1 MAAIP
6 DRVYIDKED
15 RALYEKVENANVLEF
30 KKKGRKE
37 QFLLAMAI
45 GFENKVRSHLG
56 ARDGL
61 FLIKDLRTQDDALM
75 NAIAVYET
83 NSPDVLSDKEE
94 VFKIAEEYAHAGI
107 KLLVDKIE
115 TTEFTSFH
123 RQFEKELHETYDR
136 VVTE

>member
-45 GFENKVRSHLG
+45 G
-56 ARDGL
+56 
-61 FLIKDLRTQDDALM
+61 TQDDALM

-83 NSPDVLSDKEE
+83 NSPDVLSNKEE

-123 RQFEKELHETYDR
+123 RQFEKELHEIYDR